1 MSHIRNY
8 IRMNIDS
15 LIIFASDVIYCI
27 KIQKWWRHNAQ
38 QVANKFKAVIHTLNC
53 NTSIM
58 RQCLFHL
65 YKISILYDPKKNEN
79 KFIYGKLIE
88 KALIHAMTQIGFRV
102 EDLDKSHTFGS
113 EYKND
118 IKLLNINISIKG
130 KLNAVGDIILINKKT
145 KSAHNVKMQLLLC
158 CIRAQKLYFIPSTL
172 VDPKIYIKE
181 DSGCISYKSKLI
193 TMFNK
198 THKDCIYQFPDL
210 SEEEKNE
217 LEKLSPLD
225 IMTILFNDTII

>member
-1 MSHIRNY
+1 V
-8 IRMNIDS
+8 
-15 LIIFASDVIYCI
+15 L
-27 KIQKWWRHNAQ
+27 
-38 QVANKFKAVIHTLNC
+38 NKFKAVIHALNY
-53 NTSIM
+53 NPNIM
-58 RQCLFHL
+58 KQCLFNL

-88 KALIHAMTQIGFRV
+88 KALIHAMTQVGFCV
-102 EDLDKSHTFGS
+102 EDLDKSHTIGS

-118 IKLLNINISIKG
+118 IKLLKTNISIKG

-158 CIRAQKLYFIPSTL
+158 CIRSQKLYFIPSTL
-172 VDPKIYIKE
+172 VDPKVYIKE
-181 DSGCISYKSKLI
+181 DAGCISYKSKLI

-210 SEEEKNE
+210 SGEEKNE
-217 LEKLSPLD
+217 LDKLKPLD
-225 IMTILFNDTII
+225 IMTILFNDTIL